1 MFTVYSAKSLANR
14 FHTDSGLKGQK
25 NLAILII
32 ISQGDLQKI
41 KVKKNNNEIDSTEN
55 LINSTFIRQ
64 IYI

>member
-41 KVKKNNNEIDSTEN
+41 KVKKNNNEIGGRGGDAIQSETKP
-55 LINSTFIRQ
+55 
-64 IYI
+64 